1 MDVPKLCFNQPAK
14 AQLVS
19 YIKSSQAARSKR
31 LREKLSMGGKKKM
44 MEGLSE

>member
-14 AQLVS
+14 AHLVS

-31 LREKLSMGGKKKM
+31 LREKLSMGKKKM